1 MDHERTVEDFL
12 AEIESENLQRVGS
25 HAHFYLNIIS
35 LVQFLSNVRLGP
47 HEGQL
52 LSWSVMAHL

>member
-12 AEIESENLQRVGS
+12 AEIESENLQRVGG

-52 LSWSVMAHL
+52 LS